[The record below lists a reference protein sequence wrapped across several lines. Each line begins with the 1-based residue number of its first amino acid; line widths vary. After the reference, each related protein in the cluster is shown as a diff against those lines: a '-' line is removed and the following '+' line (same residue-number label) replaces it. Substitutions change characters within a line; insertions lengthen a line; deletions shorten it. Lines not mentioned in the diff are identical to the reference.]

1 MRISSRE
8 SLRFVNWDGSI
19 EMRASAK
26 DNKNQE
32 SAMVVWLGWRRS
44 DAVCDGGAAGVVELR
59 MDWYWAWLGEDAV
72 LASEVNCNRM
82 WWWRC
87 N

>member
-8 SLRFVNWDGSI
+8 SLSFVNSDGSI

-26 DNKNQE
+26 ENKNQE

-44 DAVCDGGAAGVVELR
+44 DAVRDGGAARVG
-59 MDWYWAWLGEDAV
+59 DGWYWAWLGEDAV
-72 LASEVNCNRM
+72 LASEVNYRNRM